1 MIQLLEPVSPVHI
14 LDGAIVS
21 TEAEELLPQLQHRQ
35 VLHHVPKN
43 CSTWVKN
50 VDCWTSHCRAKPW
63 VHVGARWP
71 ASRQSGILCNPS
83 FLYLKTK
90 LSSEPVQPIF
100 GSNIAT
106 GETSQVITSR
116 HFSSLLFTSMSI
128 ITSLVLINWKA
139 NKSLLCISIPEK
151 YISHKSDEQ
160 YFLAQY
166 LCISSQLMPFALIG
180 YLATR
185 WRHLY

>member
-116 HFSSLLFTSMSI
+116 HFSSLPLSIERQTCWQDLLSLYLNLFCVFLFQKSIFLTNPMS
-128 ITSLVLINWKA
+128 N
-139 NKSLLCISIPEK
+139 ISWTN
-151 YISHKSDEQ
+151 ISAFHQHAYGK
-160 YFLAQY
+160 
-166 LCISSQLMPFALIG
+166 
-180 YLATR
+180 R
-185 WRHLY
+185 